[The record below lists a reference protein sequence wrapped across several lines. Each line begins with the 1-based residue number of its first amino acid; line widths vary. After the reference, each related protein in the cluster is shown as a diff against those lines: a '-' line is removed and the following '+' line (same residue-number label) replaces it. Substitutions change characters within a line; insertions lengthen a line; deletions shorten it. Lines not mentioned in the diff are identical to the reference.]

1 MKLWRWILALV
12 IIAALAAFGWH
23 WVAED
28 PGYVLLRFRGTTVQ
42 TSLLA
47 AVVMLLLLWALI
59 GVLWRAVHWPFGAFS
74 RRHRRVSRQRLADG
88 LVALMEGRHGDA
100 ERDLHRA
107 SRLGALRGPALLAAA
122 EAASRRGEHGRA
134 LEALDQAAQVAPRAA
149 RVLRARVLRRDG
161 KSAEALALLTPEA
174 DSGNLSPG
182 GWREFV
188 LAALAAGDT
197 RRARTALEPLQKSG
211 VMGARA
217 YNALETQVL
226 VASIQAAGDGAVL
239 NTLWSQWPKAQRRAP
254 AVVDA
259 YARKAAGYGLTL
271 PAMDEVESA
280 LRREWSPQLVE
291 TYSLLAGDDDLDARL
306 RRAEGWLDA
315 HPNDPSLLL
324 ALGRLC
330 VRLKQWNKARQHLER
345 SLALTSS
352 ASAWEALGDTYTG
365 LGDAALAQRCYR
377 NAIAMVRDDRIEPL
391 PESTIV
397 GGRLDTR
404 PIAVEERD
412 VHGVPRLKE

>member
-1 MKLWRWILALV
+1 MKVWRWILALV
-12 IIAALAAFGWH
+12 IIAALAAFCWH

-28 PGYVLLRFRGTTVQ
+28 PGYVLVRFRGYTLQ

-47 AVVMLLLLWALI
+47 AVVLLLLAWAVL
-59 GVLWRAVHWPFGAFS
+59 GALWRAARWPFGAFS

-107 SRLGALRGPALLAAA
+107 SRLNALRGPALLAAA
-122 EAASRRGEHGRA
+122 EAASRRGEHPRA
-134 LEALDQAAQVAPRAA
+134 LQALDQAAQVAPQAA

-161 KSAEALALLTPEA
+161 KPAEALTLLTPEA
-174 DSGNLSPG
+174 DSGSLSPG
-182 GWREFV
+182 GWRELV
-188 LAALAAGDT
+188 LAALAAGDM
-197 RRARTALEPLQKSG
+197 RRARNALEPLQKSG
-211 VMGARA
+211 VMGTRA

-226 VASIQAAGDGAVL
+226 IASIQAASDGAVL
-239 NTLWSQWPKAQRRAP
+239 NALWSQWPKAQRRAP

-259 YARKAAGYGLTL
+259 YARKAASYGLVL

-280 LRREWSPQLVE
+280 LRREWSPPLVE
-291 TYSLLAGDDDLDARL
+291 TYGSLAGDDLDARL

-315 HPNDPSLLL
+315 HPNDPSLQLS
-324 ALGRLC
+324 LGRMC
-330 VRLKQWNKARQHLER
+330 VRLKLWSRARQYLER
-345 SLALTSS
+345 SLALAPS
-352 ASAWEALGDTYTG
+352 ASAWEALGDAYTG
-365 LGDAALAQRCYR
+365 LDDAALAQRCYR
-377 NAIAMVRDDRIEPL
+377 NAIAMVRGDVTEPL
-391 PESTIV
+391 PETTMV

>member
-12 IIAALAAFGWH
+12 IVAALAAFGWH

-28 PGYVLLRFRGTTVQ
+28 PGYVLVRFRGYTVQ

-47 AVVMLLLLWALI
+47 AVVILLLAWVFI
-59 GVLWRAVHWPFGAFS
+59 GALWRALRWPFGAFS
-74 RRHRRVSRQRLADG
+74 RRHRRTSRQRLADG

-107 SRLGALRGPALLAAA
+107 SRLDSLRGPALLAAA
-122 EAASRRGEHGRA
+122 EAASRRGEHARA
-134 LEALDQAAQVAPRAA
+134 LEALNQASQVAPRAA

-161 KSAEALALLTPEA
+161 KPAEALALLTPEA

-182 GWREFV
+182 GWQELV

-197 RRARTALEPLQKSG
+197 RRARSGLEPLQKSG
-211 VMGARA
+211 VMSARA
-217 YNALETQVL
+217 YGALEAQVL
-226 VASIQAAGDGAVL
+226 VASLQAASDGAVL
-239 NTLWSQWPKAQRRAP
+239 NTLWSQLPKSQRRAP
-254 AVVDA
+254 AVIDA
-259 YARKAAGYGLTL
+259 YARKAAGYGLML

-291 TYSLLAGDDDLDARL
+291 TYGTLAGDDLDARL
-306 RRAEGWLDA
+306 RRAEAWLSE
-315 HPNDPSLLL
+315 HPNDPNLLL
-324 ALGRLC
+324 ALGRMS
-330 VRLKQWNKARQHLER
+330 VRLSMWGKARQYLER
-345 SLALTSS
+345 SLALAPS
-352 ASAWEALGDTYTG
+352 ASAWEGLGDTYTG
-365 LGDAALAQRCYR
+365 MGDAALAQRCYR
-377 NAIAMVRDDRIEPL
+377 NAIAMARGETIEPL
-391 PESTIV
+391 PESTMV

-404 PIAVEERD
+404 PIAIEERD

>member
-12 IIAALAAFGWH
+12 IVAALAAFGWH
-23 WVAED
+23 WIAED
-28 PGYVLLRFRGTTVQ
+28 PGYVLVRFRGFTVQ

-47 AVVMLLLLWALI
+47 AVVILLLLWALL
-59 GVLWRAVHWPFGAFS
+59 GVLWRSVRWPFGAFS

-88 LVALMEGRHGDA
+88 LIALMEGRHGDA

-107 SRLGALRGPALLAAA
+107 SRLDKLRGPALLAAA
-122 EAASRRGEHGRA
+122 EAASRRGEHARA
-134 LEALDQAAQVAPRAA
+134 LEALDQASQVAPRAA

-161 KSAEALALLTPEA
+161 KPAEALALLSPEA

-188 LAALAAGDT
+188 LAAVAAGDT
-197 RRARTALEPLQKSG
+197 RRARSALEPLQKSG
-211 VMGARA
+211 VMSARA
-217 YNALETQVL
+217 YSALETLVL
-226 VASIQAAGDGAVL
+226 VASIQAASDGAVL
-239 NTLWSQWPKAQRRAP
+239 NTLWSQLPKAQRRAP

-259 YARKAAGYGLTL
+259 YARKAANCGLVL

-291 TYSLLAGDDDLDARL
+291 TYGQLAGDDLDARL

-324 ALGRLC
+324 ALGRMSA
-330 VRLKQWNKARQHLER
+330 RLNLWSKARPYLER
-345 SLALTSS
+345 SLALVPS
-352 ASAWEALGDTYTG
+352 ASAWEALGDTYDG
-365 LGDAALAQRCYR
+365 MGDTALAQRCYR
-377 NAIAMVRDDRIEPL
+377 NAIALGRGDVTEPL
-391 PESTIV
+391 PESNVI

-404 PIAVEERD
+404 PIAIEERD

>member
-28 PGYVLLRFRGTTVQ
+28 PGYVLVRFRGYTAQ

-47 AVVMLLLLWALI
+47 AVVILVLAWIVIAA
-59 GVLWRAVHWPFGAFS
+59 LWRALRWPFGAYS
-74 RRHRRVSRQRLADG
+74 RRHRRSSRQRLADG
-88 LVALMEGRHGDA
+88 LTALMEGRHGDA

-107 SRLGALRGPALLAAA
+107 SRLDALRGPALLAAA
-122 EAASRRGEHGRA
+122 EAASRRGEQARA

-149 RVLRARVLRRDG
+149 RVVRARVLRRDG
-161 KSAEALALLTPEA
+161 KPAEALALLTPEA

-182 GWREFV
+182 GWRELV
-188 LAALAAGDT
+188 LAAVAAGDT

-211 VMGARA
+211 VMSARA
-217 YNALETQVL
+217 YNALESVVL
-226 VASIQAAGDGAVL
+226 VASIQAASDGAVL
-239 NTLWSQWPKAQRRAP
+239 NTLWSQLPKAQRRAP

-259 YARKAAGYGLTL
+259 YARKAASYGLVL

-280 LRREWSPQLVE
+280 LRRDWSPQLVQ
-291 TYSLLAGDDDLDARL
+291 TYGALAGDDLDARL

-315 HPNDPSLLL
+315 HPNDASLLL
-324 ALGRLC
+324 ALGRMA
-330 VRLKQWNKARQHLER
+330 VRLQLWSKARQHLER
-345 SLALTSS
+345 SLALMPS
-352 ASAWEALGDTYTG
+352 ASAWEGLGDTYTG

-377 NAIAMVRDDRIEPL
+377 NALALARGDVAEPL
-391 PESTIV
+391 PEGNV
-397 GGRLDTR
+397 AGGRLDTR
-404 PIAVEERD
+404 PIAIEERD

>member
-1 MKLWRWILALV
+1 MKLWRWILVFV
-12 IIAALAAFGWH
+12 IVAALAAFGWH

-28 PGYVLLRFRGTTVQ
+28 PGYVLIRIRGINIQ

-47 AVVMLLLLWALI
+47 AVLIVLLAWALF
-59 GVLWRAVHWPFGAFS
+59 GVAWRAVRWPFGAFS
-74 RRHRRVSRQRLADG
+74 RRHRRLSRQRLADG

-107 SRLGALRGPALLAAA
+107 SRLDALRGPALLAAA
-122 EAASRRGEHGRA
+122 EAASRRGEHARA
-134 LEALDQAAQVAPRAA
+134 LEALNQASQVAPRAA

-161 KSAEALALLTPEA
+161 KSAEALALLIPEG

-182 GWREFV
+182 GWRELV
-188 LAALAAGDT
+188 LAALATGDT
-197 RRARTALEPLQKSG
+197 RRARSALEPLQKSG
-211 VMGARA
+211 VMSARA
-217 YNALETQVL
+217 YGSLETLVL

-239 NTLWSQWPKAQRRAP
+239 NALWSQLPKAQRRAP
-254 AVVDA
+254 AVIDA
-259 YARKAAGYGLTL
+259 YARKAASYGLML

-291 TYSLLAGDDDLDARL
+291 TYGLLAGDDLDARM
-306 RRAEGWLDA
+306 RRAEGWLDT
-315 HPNDPSLLL
+315 HPNDASLLL
-324 ALGRLC
+324 TLGRMS
-330 VRLKQWNKARQHLER
+330 VRLGLWTKARPYLER
-345 SLALTSS
+345 SLALIPS
-352 ASAWEALGDTYTG
+352 AGAWEALGDNYAG

-377 NAIAMVRDDRIEPL
+377 NAIALARGDAVEPL
-391 PESTIV
+391 PESNIV

-404 PIAVEERD
+404 PIAIEERD